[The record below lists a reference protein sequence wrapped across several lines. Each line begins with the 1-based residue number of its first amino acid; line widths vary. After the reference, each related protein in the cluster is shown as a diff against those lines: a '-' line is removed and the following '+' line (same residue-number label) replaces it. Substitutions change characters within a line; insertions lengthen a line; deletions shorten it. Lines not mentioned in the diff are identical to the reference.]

1 MTEPTGG
8 GRVNIALTGPAEIAK
23 DAIRDRFPF
32 EEGQQV
38 IRVGLA
44 YAIRCEL
51 QPVRGQ
57 GFGKAGDGQNQNV
70 GSFDPTGDI
79 RSLMAALYPDAADP
93 YVIAETL
100 MSLGLVKLWEDL
112 QSGAVT
118 HFADLMYTP
127 AAAQL

>member
-1 MTEPTGG
+1 VTEQVT

-23 DAIRDRFPF
+23 DAIREKFPF

-51 QPVRGQ
+51 EPVRGND
-57 GFGKAGDGQNQNV
+57 FGKAGDGQNLNV

-79 RSLMAALYPDAADP
+79 RSLMSALYPEALDP
-93 YVIAETL
+93 YVTAETL
-100 MSLGLVKLWEDL
+100 MSLGLVKLWADL
-112 QSGAVT
+112 QNGTVT
-118 HFADLMYTP
+118 HFADLMYAPT
-127 AAAQL
+127 AG

>member
-1 MTEPTGG
+1 MTEQAV

-51 QPVRGQ
+51 KPDRGD
-57 GFGKAGDGQNQNV
+57 GFGKAGDGQNLNV

-79 RSLMAALYPDAADP
+79 RALLAALYPDALDP

-100 MSLGLVKLWEDL
+100 MSLGLVRLWSDL
-112 QSGAVT
+112 QSGTVA
-118 HFADLMYTP
+118 HFADLMYAKATANP
-127 AAAQL
+127 